1 MLRSIPGAPEL
12 CVALLASHSCRLSST
27 AKSTSSS
34 ARRSPNIAEVGLEM
48 YLALFPALL
57 ALLQEWLASWV
68 MLCCVPHLPSL
79 PFHCFAGSHLSLLL
93 SSSPSEVYFCLAAFE
108 IIILSL
114 PPSPPS
120 FPFVFL

>member
-1 MLRSIPGAPEL
+1 MLRSIPVASEL
-12 CVALLASHSCRLSST
+12 CVMLLASRSCRLSNT

-34 ARRSPNIAEVGLEM
+34 ALCSLNIAEVGLEM
-48 YLALFPALL
+48 YLTLFPALL
-57 ALLQEWLASWV
+57 ALLQERLASWV
-68 MLCCVPHLPSL
+68 MLCGVPHLPSL

-93 SSSPSEVYFCLAAFE
+93 SGSPSEVYFCLAAFE

-114 PPSPPS
+114 PPSPS